1 MTDSYLTNIFL
12 DVFEVSVPVSI
23 IVAVL
28 LLFGSFFNK
37 RYAAKW
43 KYRIWIFLALW
54 LLFPFVKF
62 SFVKLAAGT
71 DVLPQIVTQYFA
83 KPESKQIQTATIEKA
98 PYRIISVEVP
108 KQITIPVA
116 VRSEQGGMQ
125 MSVLDILALVWLA
138 GSISFMTIHLL
149 GYLHWKRL
157 IMRHGIAVE
166 DEQIQDIFLKLKEE
180 LHIKRLLPVIYSKK
194 AFSPMMI
201 GFFHPALVLPD
212 LQHTAQEMYFIL
224 KHELVHFK
232 RRDVFIKLLFTA
244 ANAVC
249 WFQPLIWLMVKEA
262 SVDME
267 ISCDELVMQGADDC
281 MRSAYTETLLNTMHR
296 QCKKKTGL
304 STQFYGGKQV
314 MRKRFQSIL
323 SKVKKKNGRI
333 VFIVCFLAAV
343 VPGTIAGCT
352 ISSQSAQD
360 TLTNKQRKE
369 KLPEQMNGKSQSDY
383 DKTEPSLL
391 ETGVSKGNEMEKSAE
406 PKKMLNVTKE
416 GLTEQKEAS
425 LIVGDGFSFY
435 LTDGE
440 WQQAGE
446 QEWRAV
452 NNSKVHI
459 WFSLFKDQSADT
471 LVQQLAYEGYVTK
484 DDRLEK
490 RMDDIINQ
498 VEIKED
504 GDDLWCIFYC
514 YPLEAEEGWGRTLHV
529 IADTFAVSKS
539 FSGKQ
544 TADQSDR
551 TSGTALSTKDRI
563 EIQTIITEF
572 SSLYF
577 RGETEGLRNYLSDSF
592 HEDVTAYQ
600 SDGTVSDFT
609 IKGLYAMDEN
619 RLAGGNYIVSLEFRD
634 SMNADTFWY
643 LTFEFA
649 KQKDGWKIL
658 WYGLEA

>member
-1 MTDSYLTNIFL
+1 MTDSFVSNIFL

-54 LLFPFVKF
+54 LLFPFVK
-62 SFVKLAAGT
+62 LAAGT
-71 DVLPQIVTQYFA
+71 DTLLQIFTQYFA
-83 KPESKQIQTATIEKA
+83 KHESGQIQTAAIEKA
-98 PYRIISVEVP
+98 PYRYISVEVP
-108 KQITIPVA
+108 KQMTIPVA
-116 VRSEQGGMQ
+116 VRSEEDGMQ

-149 GYLHWKRL
+149 GYLHGKRL
-157 IMRHGIAVE
+157 IMQHGISVE
-166 DEQIQDIFLKLKEE
+166 DKQIQDIFLKLKEE
-180 LHIKRLLPVIYSKK
+180 LHIKRLPSAVNSKK

-212 LQHTAQEMYFIL
+212 LQHPAQEMYFIL

-296 QCKKKTGL
+296 QCKKKTVL

-314 MRKRFQSIL
+314 MKKRFQSIL

-333 VFIVCFLAAV
+333 VFVVCLLAAV
-343 VPGTIAGCT
+343 APGTIAGCT
-352 ISSQSAQD
+352 ISSQSSQD
-360 TLTNKQRKE
+360 TLPNKQRKE
-369 KLPEQMNGKSQSDY
+369 KLPEQTTGKLQSDVH
-383 DKTEPSLL
+383 KTDPALL
-391 ETGVSKGNEMEKSAE
+391 ETGISNGNEMEISAE

-435 LTDGE
+435 LTDDE

-459 WFSLFKDQSADT
+459 WFSFFKDQSADT

-484 DDRLEK
+484 EDRLEK
-490 RMDDIINQ
+490 RMGDIINQ
-498 VEIKED
+498 VELKDD
-504 GDDLWCIFYC
+504 GEDLWCIFYC

-539 FSGKQ
+539 FSGRQ
-544 TADQSDR
+544 TAGQSDR
-551 TSGTALSTKDRI
+551 PSGTALSTKDRI

-577 RGETEGLRNYLSDSF
+577 CGETEGLKNYLADSF
-592 HEDVTAYQ
+592 REDVTAYQ

-634 SMNADTFWY
+634 SMNADTLWY